1 MILDESY
8 FRYNVDHN
16 TCHVT
21 PSEQLSVS
29 DIATIHP
36 HDQQAP
42 RLDERVRR
50 TRRRLT
56 EALIELSADRPLEA
70 ITVRELTGRAGVG
83 YATFF
88 RHYGSIE
95 ALLRG
100 SVDDMHAEM
109 MALLPPLTGDSP
121 ARAGAIVFE
130 HAAQHPGM
138 YRLLLKA
145 DRSLG
150 LATKIMEV
158 SATSLLQIF
167 ESRPDARIPAN
178 VAADHFIASF
188 LHLIE
193 WWLDHDRPYPPDR
206 MGQIYEQLILAPI
219 EATALRR
226 RPD

>member
-1 MILDESY
+1 MS
-8 FRYNVDHN
+8 N
-16 TCHVT
+16 
-21 PSEQLSVS
+21 
-29 DIATIHP
+29 IATIHP
-36 HDQQAP
+36 RDPHAP

-56 EALIELSADRPLEA
+56 EALIELSADRPLES

-88 RHYGSIE
+88 RHYGSVE

-109 MALLPPLTGDSP
+109 MALLPTLTGEAT
-121 ARAGAIVFE
+121 ARSCAIVFE

-150 LATKIMEV
+150 LTTKIMEV
-158 SATSLLQIF
+158 SAMSLLEIF
-167 ESRPDARIPAN
+167 EPLPDAPVPAN
-178 VAADHFIASF
+178 VAADHYIVSF